1 ARLSEALHIDDS
13 LDLKT
18 LLSLPGV
25 LSGRELQPVA
35 GGPVNSAVSEAVRQG
50 VQQAL
55 AGLLSMRELEG
66 EALRRD
72 LGQQLEGIAQKA
84 KQIRELAPQDV
95 SDYRQRLT
103 ERLAQV
109 IPQNGIDPQRL
120 AQEVA
125 LAAERCDVSEE
136 LTRLESHVDQFSEWM
151 ASASEVGK

>member
-1 ARLSEALHIDDS
+1 NHRFFDLHLRIPREYLFLEPEVQQLVRSSVRRGRVEVNVGIQAAHRGDSLIDLEAARTYVEAAARLSEALHIDDS

-35 GGPVNSAVSEAVRQG
+35 GRPVNSAVSEAVRQG

-84 KQIRELAPQDV
+84 KQIREL
-95 SDYRQRLT
+95 
-103 ERLAQV
+103 
-109 IPQNGIDPQRL
+109 
-120 AQEVA
+120 
-125 LAAERCDVSEE
+125 
-136 LTRLESHVDQFSEWM
+136 
-151 ASASEVGK
+151 